1 MSLALKVVS
10 TQNINN
16 NTNNEINNN
25 NNNNNNKVLL
35 ECGHILSVR
44 FANIRLK
51 RKQKKKK

>member
-16 NTNNEINNN
+16 NDINNNN

-35 ECGHILSVR
+35 ECGYILSVR

-51 RKQKKKK
+51 RKQKK